1 MGNEVENIKVLFVE
15 DNQTAISQFKMNLSE
30 FNSEN
35 SEYNIAETIVE
46 SYEQA
51 LQKIDKTFDAII
63 LDLALN
69 QNHEGGNEIA
79 KSLEDKNIRV
89 PILFVSGNHGNVQK
103 NPLIINTR
111 SRDDGDYEDDFKLI
125 LNVFQ
130 TGLTN
135 ILGGRGEIEKKLSDI
150 FLETILPEI
159 DIWKT
164 HVINE
169 DDKKN
174 TEKALLRLVVNHLQ
188 HLLEDEETPSYPEEF
203 YIYPIKDEILRTG
216 TLIKCK
222 TTQNYFISLSPACDL
237 AIRRRSGTC
246 NTDRLLIA
254 EINNHDNIKDIA
266 LGEFSALAKN
276 AETRKKVKSKLE
288 GLYGNN
294 FTNYYHYLPQINIFD
309 GGFIN
314 FRRAKAIE
322 ISTYTHDYENIKIQ
336 VSSPFIKDI
345 LSRFSS
351 YYARQGQ
358 PVINSKNSITSILDT
373 YR

>member
-1 MGNEVENIKVLFVE
+1 MEIIKVLFVE
-15 DNQTAISQFKMNLSE
+15 DNKTAISQFNTNLAE

-35 SEYNIAETIVE
+35 DEYNITETIVDNFD
-46 SYEQA
+46 QA
-51 LQKIDKTFDAII
+51 IKILDKTFDAII

-69 QNHEGGNEIA
+69 QNHNGGNDIA
-79 KSLEDKNIRV
+79 KRLEESNIRV

-103 NPLIINTR
+103 NRLVINIR

-125 LNVFQ
+125 LNVYQ

-150 FLETILPEI
+150 FLETILPEL

-174 TEKALLRLVVNHLQ
+174 TEKALLRLVVNHLH

-203 YIYPIKDEILRTG
+203 YVYPIKDEILRTG
-216 TLIKCK
+216 TLLKCI
-222 TTQNYFISLSPACDL
+222 TTGNYFISLSPACDL
-237 AIRRRSGTC
+237 AIRRNGTC

-266 LGEFSALAKN
+266 LHEFSQLAKD
-276 AETRKKVKSKLE
+276 AKTRKKVKNKLE
-288 GLYGNN
+288 NLYGNN
-294 FTNYYHYLPQINIFD
+294 FTNYYHYLPKIKIFD

-314 FRRAKAIE
+314 FRRAKSIE
-322 ISTYTHDYENIKIQ
+322 LTEYSRDYENLKIQ

-345 LSRFSS
+345 LARFSS

-358 PVINSKNSITSILDT
+358 PVINSKNSINNILES
-373 YR
+373 YK